1 MTTTVEEV
9 RERAADAVHAVQD
22 AVSAPQAPAPDP
34 GAPYGRTAS
43 GRPRKRALSGKRGR
57 PRGSRTSVIGA
68 TGQKRAGAGGK
79 KPVDYRPGILRLG
92 GLLTLP
98 LAFRAPVDAAVVD
111 FHLQG
116 EDTPDNPG
124 IARAISNLANEN
136 PQVAAV
142 LDRVLAAG
150 PYAELVGAVMP
161 LAVQLLTNH
170 GRIPVPVAT
179 KLGATDPAVIA
190 QQLREQGE
198 QLAAQGQA
206 A

>member
-1 MTTTVEEV
+1 MTTTMDDV
-9 RERAADAVHAVQD
+9 RERVADTGEAVRE

-34 GAPYGRTAS
+34 AAPYGRTGS
-43 GRPRKRALSGKRGR
+43 GRPRRAPLSGKRGR
-57 PRGSRTSVIGA
+57 PRGARTSVIGA
-68 TGQKRAGAGGK
+68 TGQKRPAAAGK
-79 KPVDYRPGILRLG
+79 KATDYRPGILRLG
-92 GLLTLP
+92 AMLTFP
-98 LAFRAPVDAAVVD
+98 LAFKAPVDAAVVD

-116 EDTPDNPG
+116 EDTADNPG

-150 PYAELVGAVMP
+150 PYAELFGAVMP

-179 KLGATDPAVIA
+179 KIGATDPAVIA
-190 QQLREQGE
+190 AQLRKQGE
-198 QLAAQGQA
+198 QLAAQPA
-206 A
+206 AG